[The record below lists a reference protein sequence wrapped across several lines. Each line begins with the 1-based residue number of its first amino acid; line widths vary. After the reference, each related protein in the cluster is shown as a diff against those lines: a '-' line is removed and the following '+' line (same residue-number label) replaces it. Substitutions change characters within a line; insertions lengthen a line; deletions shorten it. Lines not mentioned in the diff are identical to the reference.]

1 MSIVDIPGVSTP
13 GVGYVFTGPYI
24 GRVDLG
30 VAVISS
36 GDDAIVNN
44 DLFLGAT
51 LDNFGYVSSTW
62 NLGNGVFFGANAS
75 LGHIINE
82 VSGTISGGWSG
93 VVAGG
98 ILDTI
103 DNLGNIIGGFDGI
116 TIDNAAAGTAINNYG
131 YISGGQYAG
140 VEVNS
145 QTHGD
150 ESNIRNTGTIT
161 GGGGIIVDTTE
172 DSTTNITNDSGG
184 LIEGSGY
191 GIEIK
196 HGAISL
202 VNHGTINNGIND
214 DHVSGNNGINNDGMI
229 GGGITFGGGVNALY
243 NAGSISGGIT
253 FGNGENVITNVG
265 VITGG
270 IILGD
275 GNNSYDGKGG
285 QVDQITCGNGGDG
298 ITLGQ
303 GNTTVLLANGY
314 YDVTAG
320 SGHDTFWFTSHHNI
334 DADKISGFSS
344 GLDHITLSKAGFSHI
359 MSHQGVLAAADF
371 HIGRHAMTNSQHIIY
386 NAHNGFLFYDPDG
399 SGPAH
404 EVHFATMNPHLHL
417 TAHDFLVSA

>member
-93 VVAGG
+93 VVVGG

-229 GGGITFGGGVNALY
+229 G
-243 NAGSISGGIT
+243 
-253 FGNGENVITNVG
+253 
-265 VITGG
+265 GG